1 MNTQKE
7 KMIKM
12 SKVLSVVLLVCAILF
27 TVMAVGALSGLVFGP
42 LFGTELN
49 SMQIEFLEVSTPF
62 SDLDDIY
69 AWLID
74 VVLGVVPIIVIIFV
88 ASLIFKAIS
97 REGTPFTK
105 KNSDKI
111 RVIALLLIA
120 HVLVIPPLQMLIKM
134 ILFPDIA
141 VSADISLIN
150 LVVAAV
156 FFCLALVF
164 DYGRQLQQESDELL

>member
-12 SKVLSVVLLVCAILF
+12 SKVLSVVLLVCAIML
-27 TVMAVGALSGLVFGP
+27 TIAAVGALSGLIFGP
-42 LFGTELN
+42 LFGAELN

-62 SDLDDIY
+62 SDMDDIY

-74 VVLGVVPIIVIIFV
+74 IVLEAVPIIVIICV
-88 ASLIFKAIS
+88 ASLIFKTIS

-105 KNSDKI
+105 SNSDKI
-111 RVIALLLIA
+111 RIIALLLIA
-120 HVLVIPPLQMLIKM
+120 HVLVIPPLQMLVKM
-134 ILFPDIA
+134 MLLPGIAVTVDIA
-141 VSADISLIN
+141 LIN